1 VIKWAIIFLV
11 ISLITGWLG
20 FSGVSAGAATISKVL
35 FGIALVIFLVILV
48 FGVILGVLVFD

>member
-48 FGVILGVLVFD
+48 FGVILGVLVF

>member
-1 VIKWAIIFLV
+1 MIKWAIIFLV

-20 FSGVSAGAATISKVL
+20 FSGVSAGAATVSKVL

-48 FGVILGVLVFD
+48 FGVILGVLVF

>member
-1 VIKWAIIFLV
+1 MIKWAIIFLV

-48 FGVILGVLVFD
+48 FGLILGVLVF

>member
-1 VIKWAIIFLV
+1 MLKWAIIFLV

-20 FSGVSAGAATISKVL
+20 FSNVSSGAATLSKVL
-35 FGIALVIFLVILV
+35 FGIAFLIFLVILV

>member
-1 VIKWAIIFLV
+1 MIKWAIIFLI

-20 FSGVSAGAATISKVL
+20 FSGVAAGAATISKVL